1 MSRKKRYIEKLNKTE
16 IEFLENGFKTG
27 KSHTYR
33 IRSKAI
39 LMSYEKWDCSAI
51 ADFFD
56 VHLITVYNWLD
67 RWQRGGIENMKD
79 KPGRGRKPILDLSK
93 ETHVQMVTAA
103 IEASPSN
110 IKKALSKIEQELDVS
125 MSKKTLTRFLKNLS
139 ADGNDIEKAL

>member
-1 MSRKKRYIEKLNKTE
+1 MSCKKRYIEKLNETE

-33 IRSKAI
+33 IRCKAI
-39 LMSYEKWDCSAI
+39 LLSYEKWECNAI

-56 VHLITVYNWLD
+56 VHLVTVYNWLD
-67 RWQRGGIENMKD
+67 RWQSGGVENMKD

-93 ETHVQMVTAA
+93 ENHVEMVNKA
-103 IEASPSN
+103 IENSPSN

>member
-1 MSRKKRYIEKLNKTE
+1 MNETE

-33 IRSKAI
+33 IRCKAI
-39 LMSYEKWDCSAI
+39 LLSYEKWECGAI

-67 RWQRGGIENMKD
+67 RWQSGGIENMKD
-79 KPGRGRKPILDLSK
+79 KAGRGRKPILDLSK
-93 ETHVQMVTAA
+93 ENHVQMVTEA
-103 IEASPSN
+103 IENSPSN
-110 IKKALSKIEQELDVS
+110 IKKALSKIEQELEVS

>member
-1 MSRKKRYIEKLNKTE
+1 MSRKKRYIEKLKETE

-33 IRSKAI
+33 IRCKAI
-39 LMSYEKWDCSAI
+39 LLSYEKWECGAI

-67 RWQRGGIENMKD
+67 RWQSGGIENMKD
-79 KPGRGRKPILDLSK
+79 KAGRGRKPILDLSK
-93 ETHVQMVTAA
+93 ENHVQMVTEA
-103 IEASPSN
+103 IENSPSN

-125 MSKKTLTRFLKNLS
+125 ISKKTLTRFLKNLS

>member
-1 MSRKKRYIEKLNKTE
+1 MSRKKRYIEKLNKPE

-33 IRSKAI
+33 IRCKAI
-39 LMSYEKWDCSAI
+39 LLSYEKWECSAI

-67 RWQRGGIENMKD
+67 RWQNGGIENMKD
-79 KPGRGRKPILDLSK
+79 KAGRGRKPILDLSK
-93 ETHVQMVTAA
+93 ENHVQMVTQA
-103 IEASPSN
+103 IEDSPSN
-110 IKKALSKIEQELDVS
+110 IKKALSKIELELDVS